1 MPKISPQEWFKSPL
15 GQYLLRLEYGYINP
29 IVMDTFGFY
38 AIQMG
43 NFDIDFL
50 DHSRIPNKFSL
61 NSNHADLMASNE
73 ALPFEEASVDLLIA
87 PHILEQMA
95 EPYELL
101 KEIRRVLIPEGRLII
116 SGFNPMSLWGI
127 KRLLSFDIDYP
138 WNTKFIPLSKIKEWL
153 PIIGLEMVEGKMG
166 CYVPPIQQSA
176 WLKKLH
182 TMEKLGDRWWPM
194 LGGFYFL
201 VIQKRVHGMT
211 PIRPLWKK
219 KLIKTPVYSPQKTK
233 NFKIKL

>member
-15 GQYLLRLEYGYINP
+15 GQYLLSLEYEYINP

-73 ALPFEEASVDLLIA
+73 ALPFDEASVDLIIA

-101 KEIRRVLIPEGRLII
+101 KEIHRVLMPEGRLII

-166 CYVPPIQQSA
+166 CYVPPIQQSS

-182 TMEKLGDRWWPM
+182 SMEKLGDRWWPM

>member
-15 GQYLLRLEYGYINP
+15 GQYLLSLEYGYINP

-73 ALPFEEASVDLLIA
+73 ALPFDEASVDLIIA

-101 KEIRRVLIPEGRLII
+101 KEIHRVLMPEGRLII
-116 SGFNPMSLWGI
+116 SGFNPMSLLGI

-153 PIIGLEMVEGKMG
+153 PIIGLEMAEGKMG

-219 KLIKTPVYSPQKTK
+219 KLIKTPVYTPQKTK

>member
-101 KEIRRVLIPEGRLII
+101 KEIHRVLIPEGRLII

-166 CYVPPIQQSA
+166 CYVPPIQQSS

>member
-15 GQYLLRLEYGYINP
+15 CQYLLNLEYGYINP
-29 IVMDTFGFY
+29 VVMDTFGFY

-73 ALPFEEASVDLLIA
+73 ALPFEEASVDLIIA

-101 KEIRRVLIPEGRLII
+101 KEIHRVLMPEGRLII

-166 CYVPPIQQSA
+166 CYVPPIQQSS

-219 KLIKTPVYSPQKTK
+219 KLIKTPVYTPQKTK

>member
-15 GQYLLRLEYGYINP
+15 GQYLLSLEYGYINP
-29 IVMDTFGFY
+29 VVMDTFGFY

-73 ALPFEEASVDLLIA
+73 ALPFEEASVDLIIA

-101 KEIRRVLIPEGRLII
+101 KEIHRVLMPEGRLII

-166 CYVPPIQQSA
+166 CYVPPIQQSS

-201 VIQKRVHGMT
+201 VIQKRVHGMK

-219 KLIKTPVYSPQKTK
+219 KLIKTPVYTPQKTK

>member
-15 GQYLLRLEYGYINP
+15 GQYLLTLEYDYINP
-29 IVMDTFGFY
+29 VVMDTFGFY

-50 DHSRIPNKFSL
+50 DQSRIQNKFSL
-61 NSNHADLMASNE
+61 NSNHADLMTSND
-73 ALPFEEASVDLLIA
+73 ALPFDEASVDLLIA
-87 PHILEQMA
+87 PHILEQMV

-101 KEIRRVLIPEGRLII
+101 KEIHRVLMPEGRLII
-116 SGFNPMSLWGI
+116 TGFNPTSLWGL

-138 WNTKFIPLSKIKEWL
+138 WNTKFISLSKIKEWL
-153 PIIGLEMVEGKMG
+153 PIVGLEIAEGKMG
-166 CYVPPIQQSA
+166 CYVPPIQQVS
-176 WLKKLH
+176 WLRKIH
-182 TMEKLGDRWWPM
+182 AIEKLGDRWWPM

-211 PIRPLWKK
+211 TIKPSWKK
-219 KLIKTPVYSPQKTK
+219 KLIKAQVYSAQKSRTFRVK
-233 NFKIKL
+233 

>member
-15 GQYLLRLEYGYINP
+15 GQYLLSLEYGYINP
-29 IVMDTFGFY
+29 VVMDTFGFY

-73 ALPFEEASVDLLIA
+73 ALPFEEASVDLIIA

-101 KEIRRVLIPEGRLII
+101 KEIHRVLMPEGRLII

-138 WNTKFIPLSKIKEWL
+138 WNAKFIPLSKIKEWL

-166 CYVPPIQQSA
+166 CYVPPIQQSS

-219 KLIKTPVYSPQKTK
+219 KLIKTPVYTPQKTK

>member
-1 MPKISPQEWFKSPL
+1 MPKISPQDWFKSPL

-50 DHSRIPNKFSL
+50 HHSRIPNKFSL
-61 NSNHADLMASNE
+61 NSNHPDLMASNE
-73 ALPFEEASVDLLIA
+73 ALPFDEASVDLIIA

-101 KEIRRVLIPEGRLII
+101 KEIHRVLMPEGRLII

>member
-15 GQYLLRLEYGYINP
+15 GQYLLSLEYGYINP
-29 IVMDTFGFY
+29 VVMDTFGFY

-73 ALPFEEASVDLLIA
+73 ALPFEEASVDLIIA

-101 KEIRRVLIPEGRLII
+101 KEIHRVLMLEGRLII

-166 CYVPPIQQSA
+166 CYVPPIQQSS

-219 KLIKTPVYSPQKTK
+219 KLIKTPVYTPQKTK

>member
-15 GQYLLRLEYGYINP
+15 GQYLLNLEYGYINP
-29 IVMDTFGFY
+29 VVMDTFGFY

-73 ALPFEEASVDLLIA
+73 ALPFEEASVDLIIA

-101 KEIRRVLIPEGRLII
+101 KEIHRVLMPEGRLII

-166 CYVPPIQQSA
+166 CYVPPIQQSS

-219 KLIKTPVYSPQKTK
+219 KLIKTPVYTPQKTK

>member
-15 GQYLLRLEYGYINP
+15 GQYLLSLEYGYINP

-101 KEIRRVLIPEGRLII
+101 KEIHRVLMPEGRLII

-166 CYVPPIQQSA
+166 CYVPPIQQSS

-182 TMEKLGDRWWPM
+182 AMEKLGDRWWPM

-211 PIRPLWKK
+211 PIRSLWKK

>member
-15 GQYLLRLEYGYINP
+15 GQYLLTLEYDYINP
-29 IVMDTFGFY
+29 VVMDTFGFY

-50 DHSRIPNKFSL
+50 DQSRIQNKFSL
-61 NSNHADLMASNE
+61 NSNHPDLMTSNE
-73 ALPFEEASVDLLIA
+73 ALPFDEASVDLLIA
-87 PHILEQMA
+87 PHILEQMI

-101 KEIRRVLIPEGRLII
+101 KEIHRVLMPEGRLII
-116 SGFNPMSLWGI
+116 TGFNPVSLWGI

-138 WNTKFIPLSKIKEWL
+138 WNTKFISLSKIKEWL
-153 PIIGLEMVEGKMG
+153 PIVGLEVAEGKMG
-166 CYVPPIQQSA
+166 CYVPPIQQVS
-176 WLKKLH
+176 WLKKIH
-182 TMEKLGDRWWPM
+182 AIEKLGDRWWPM

-211 PIRPLWKK
+211 TIKPSWKK
-219 KLIKTPVYSPQKTK
+219 KLIKAPVYSAQKSRT
-233 NFKIKL
+233 FKVK

>member
-15 GQYLLRLEYGYINP
+15 GQYLLNLEYGYINP
-29 IVMDTFGFY
+29 VVMDTFGFY

-61 NSNHADLMASNE
+61 NSNHADLMASTE
-73 ALPFEEASVDLLIA
+73 ALPFVEASVDLIIA

-101 KEIRRVLIPEGRLII
+101 KEIHRVLMPEGRLII

-127 KRLLSFDIDYP
+127 KRFLSFDIDYP

-153 PIIGLEMVEGKMG
+153 PIIGLEMAEGKMG

>member
-1 MPKISPQEWFKSPL
+1 MAKISPQEWFKSPL
-15 GQYLLRLEYGYINP
+15 GQYLLSLEYGYINP

-73 ALPFEEASVDLLIA
+73 ALPFDEASVDLIIA

-101 KEIRRVLIPEGRLII
+101 KEIHRVLMPEGRLII

-127 KRLLSFDIDYP
+127 KKLLSFDIDYP

-153 PIIGLEMVEGKMG
+153 PIIGLEMAEGKMG
-166 CYVPPIQQSA
+166 CYVPPIQQSS
-176 WLKKLH
+176 WLKKLQ

-219 KLIKTPVYSPQKTK
+219 KLIKTHVYSPQKTK

>member
-15 GQYLLRLEYGYINP
+15 GQYLLNLEYGYINP
-29 IVMDTFGFY
+29 VIMDTFGFY

-73 ALPFEEASVDLLIA
+73 ALPFEEASVDLIIT

-101 KEIRRVLIPEGRLII
+101 KEIHRVLMPEGRLII

-166 CYVPPIQQSA
+166 CYVPPIQQSS

-219 KLIKTPVYSPQKTK
+219 KLIKTPVYTPQKTK

>member
-15 GQYLLRLEYGYINP
+15 GQYLLTLEYDYINP
-29 IVMDTFGFY
+29 VVMDTFGFY

-50 DHSRIPNKFSL
+50 DQSRIQNKFSL
-61 NSNHADLMASNE
+61 NSNHPDLMTSNE
-73 ALPFEEASVDLLIA
+73 ALPFDEASVDLLIA
-87 PHILEQMA
+87 PHILEQMI

-101 KEIRRVLIPEGRLII
+101 KEIHRVLMPEGRLII
-116 SGFNPMSLWGI
+116 TGFNPVSLWGI

-138 WNTKFIPLSKIKEWL
+138 WNTKFISLSKIKEWL
-153 PIIGLEMVEGKMG
+153 PIVGLEMAEGKMG
-166 CYVPPIQQSA
+166 CYVPPIQQES
-176 WLKKLH
+176 WLRKIH

-211 PIRPLWKK
+211 TIKPSWKK
-219 KLIKTPVYSPQKTK
+219 KLIKAPVYSAQKSRT
-233 NFKIKL
+233 FKVK

>member
-15 GQYLLRLEYGYINP
+15 GQHLLSLEYGYINP

-61 NSNHADLMASNE
+61 NSNRADLMASNE
-73 ALPFEEASVDLLIA
+73 ALPFDEASVDLIIA

-101 KEIRRVLIPEGRLII
+101 KEIHRVLMPEGRLII

-127 KRLLSFDIDYP
+127 KKLLSFDIDYP
-138 WNTKFIPLSKIKEWL
+138 WNTRFIPLSKIKEWL
-153 PIIGLEMVEGKMG
+153 PIIGLEMAEGKMG
-166 CYVPPIQQSA
+166 CYVPPIQQFS

-219 KLIKTPVYSPQKTK
+219 KLIKTHVYSPQKTK

>member
-1 MPKISPQEWFKSPL
+1 MPKISPQDWFKSPL

-29 IVMDTFGFY
+29 VVMDTFGFY

-73 ALPFEEASVDLLIA
+73 ALPFEEASVDLIIA

-101 KEIRRVLIPEGRLII
+101 KEIHRVLMPEGRLII

-166 CYVPPIQQSA
+166 CYVPPIQQSS

-219 KLIKTPVYSPQKTK
+219 KLIKTPVYTPQKTK

>member
-15 GQYLLRLEYGYINP
+15 GQYLLNLEYGYINP
-29 IVMDTFGFY
+29 VVMDTFGFY

-73 ALPFEEASVDLLIA
+73 ALPFEEASVDLIIA

-101 KEIRRVLIPEGRLII
+101 KEIHRVLMPEGRLII

-166 CYVPPIQQSA
+166 CYVPPIQQSS

>member
-1 MPKISPQEWFKSPL
+1 MPKISLQDWFKSPL

-73 ALPFEEASVDLLIA
+73 ALPFDEASVDLIIA

-101 KEIRRVLIPEGRLII
+101 KEIHRVLMPEGRLII

-219 KLIKTPVYSPQKTK
+219 KLIKTPVYTPQKTK

>member
-1 MPKISPQEWFKSPL
+1 MPKISPQEWFKSLL
-15 GQYLLRLEYGYINP
+15 GQYLLNLEYGYINP
-29 IVMDTFGFY
+29 VVMDTFGFY

-73 ALPFEEASVDLLIA
+73 ALPFEEASVDLIIA

-101 KEIRRVLIPEGRLII
+101 KEIHRVLMPEGRLII

-166 CYVPPIQQSA
+166 CYVPPIQQSS

>member
-15 GQYLLRLEYGYINP
+15 GQYLLNLEYGYINP
-29 IVMDTFGFY
+29 VVMDTFGFY

-73 ALPFEEASVDLLIA
+73 ALPFEEASVDLIIA

-101 KEIRRVLIPEGRLII
+101 KEIHRVLMPEGRLII

-153 PIIGLEMVEGKMG
+153 PIIGLEMVEGNMG
-166 CYVPPIQQSA
+166 CYVPPIQQSS

-219 KLIKTPVYSPQKTK
+219 KLIKTPVYTPQKTK

>member
-101 KEIRRVLIPEGRLII
+101 KEIHRVLMPEGRLII

-166 CYVPPIQQSA
+166 CYVPPIQQSS

-219 KLIKTPVYSPQKTK
+219 KLIKTPLYSPQKTK

>member
-15 GQYLLRLEYGYINP
+15 GQYLLNLEYGYINP
-29 IVMDTFGFY
+29 VVMDTFGFY

-61 NSNHADLMASNE
+61 NSNHADLMASTE
-73 ALPFEEASVDLLIA
+73 ALPFEEASVDLIIA

-101 KEIRRVLIPEGRLII
+101 KEIHRVLMPEGRLII

-166 CYVPPIQQSA
+166 CYVPPIQQSS

-219 KLIKTPVYSPQKTK
+219 KLIKTPVYTPQKTK

>member
-1 MPKISPQEWFKSPL
+1 MLKISPQEWFKSPL
-15 GQYLLRLEYGYINP
+15 GQHLLNLEYGYINP

-50 DHSRIPNKFSL
+50 DHSRMPNKFSL

-101 KEIRRVLIPEGRLII
+101 KEIHRVLMPEGRLII
-116 SGFNPMSLWGI
+116 SGFNPMSLWGLR
-127 KRLLSFDIDYP
+127 RLLSFDINYP
-138 WNTKFIPLSKIKEWL
+138 WNTKFVPLSKIKEWL
-153 PIIGLEMVEGKMG
+153 PIIGLEMVGGKMG
-166 CYVPPIQQSA
+166 CYVPPIEHPS

-201 VIQKRVHGMT
+201 VIQKRMHGMT
-211 PIRPLWKK
+211 PIQPLWEK
-219 KLIKTPVYSPQKTK
+219 KLIKTPVYSPQKSKT
-233 NFKIKL
+233 FKVKL

>member
-15 GQYLLRLEYGYINP
+15 GQYLLNLEYGYINP
-29 IVMDTFGFY
+29 VVMDTFGFY

-73 ALPFEEASVDLLIA
+73 ALPFDEASVDLIIA

-101 KEIRRVLIPEGRLII
+101 KEIHRVLMPEGRLII

-166 CYVPPIQQSA
+166 CYVPPIQQSS

-182 TMEKLGDRWWPM
+182 SMEKLGDRWWPM

-219 KLIKTPVYSPQKTK
+219 KLIKTPVYTPQKTK

>member
-73 ALPFEEASVDLLIA
+73 ALPFDEASVDLIIA

-101 KEIRRVLIPEGRLII
+101 KEIHRVLMPEGRLII

-166 CYVPPIQQSA
+166 CYVPPIQQSS

-219 KLIKTPVYSPQKTK
+219 KLIKTHVYSPQKTK

>member
-101 KEIRRVLIPEGRLII
+101 KEIHRVLIPEGRLII

-166 CYVPPIQQSA
+166 CYVPPIQQSS

-219 KLIKTPVYSPQKTK
+219 KLIKTPVYTPQKTK